1 MHTTPKS
8 ILIKARGLKTAGA
21 ILVILLTA
29 IFFTKTLVEYSEQV
43 RDNFLLT
50 SPLKV
55 LASFLLFVGYL
66 TLRAL
71 SWRALVHF
79 LGESINKT
87 SSLSVWFF
95 SEATRYIPGNIWS
108 FASRVYLARLKNI
121 SPNASLLVLPLEVAT
136 VTTVTALLSSYAIM
150 MNLERLPINFTFYT
164 ALIASP
170 IALLGILLL
179 QKPIK
184 RLLRR
189 LFRQDLNLKAL
200 LASLVLQ
207 IFSWSLYSIGAIVL
221 ISNLGQVENLY
232 LLFSSILL
240 AWLVGYLSFVT
251 PMGLGVRESAFVL
264 LTGGQIGIVQAI
276 IIAVLSRVI
285 LIIAEFTILA
295 FLAGA
300 NKFVQNTVKTK
311 RY

>member
-1 MHTTPKS
+1 MHTTPKN
-8 ILIKARGLKTAGA
+8 ILIKAKGLKTAGA

-29 IFFTKTLVEYSEQV
+29 IFFTKTLVEYYEQV
-43 RDNFLLT
+43 RDNFLLI

-55 LASFLLFVGYL
+55 LASFLLFVSYL

-87 SSLSVWFF
+87 GSLSVWFF

-108 FASRVYLARLKNI
+108 FASRAYLARLRHI
-121 SPNASLLVLPLEVAT
+121 SDNASLLILPIEVIT
-136 VTTVTALLSSYAIM
+136 VTTVTTALSLFALIK
-150 MNLERLPINFTFYT
+150 NLERLPVNFTFYIV
-164 ALIASP
+164 LIAPP
-170 IALLGILLL
+170 ITLLGILLL
-179 QKPIK
+179 QKTVK
-184 RLLRR
+184 RLLEK
-189 LFRQDLNLKAL
+189 LFKQDLNLKAL
-200 LASLVLQ
+200 LAALMLQ
-207 IFSWSLYSIGAIVL
+207 IFSWSLYSIGTIVL
-221 ISNLGQVENLY
+221 VSNLGQVENLY

-240 AWLVGYLSFVT
+240 AWLVGYLSLVT

-264 LTGGQIGIVQAI
+264 LTGGQIGTVQAI

-285 LIIAEFTILA
+285 LIVAEFTILA

-311 RY
+311 RH